1 MRAPTRLR
9 RSRSTSSPADLP
21 VSFDSRPSSAR
32 ASTRGRG
39 GGGGRGAADARGSGE
54 GRESP
59 PAPPADPV
67 AAARQICLN
76 QLEHAPRTRSE
87 LAAVLRRKGVEDDVA
102 EQVLSRFTE
111 VGMID
116 DALFAQM
123 WVTSR
128 HRGRGLAGR
137 ALTQELR
144 RKGVDDVHVAEA
156 VATLDPEVELAT
168 ARALVDRRLASTAGL
183 PTQTRVRRLAG
194 LLARKGYPAGTA
206 FRVVKEALA
215 AEGEQAELAFD
226 ALQALDDEPPVA

>member
-1 MRAPTRLR
+1 MA
-9 RSRSTSSPADLP
+9 
-21 VSFDSRPSSAR
+21 FGSRPSAAG
-32 ASTRGRG
+32 ASSGGRGRG
-39 GGGGRGAADARGSGE
+39 GRGTRSAEDGD
-54 GRESP
+54 SP
-59 PAPPADPV
+59 PASPADPV

-76 QLEHAPRTRSE
+76 QLEHAPRTRAE

-102 EQVLSRFTE
+102 EQVLSRFAE

-137 ALTQELR
+137 ALSQELR
-144 RKGVDDVHVAEA
+144 RKGVADADVAEA

-183 PTQTRVRRLAG
+183 ATEVRVRRLAG

-215 AEGEQAELAFD
+215 AEGEEAELAFD
-226 ALQALDDEPPVA
+226 ALQALDDEPAAE